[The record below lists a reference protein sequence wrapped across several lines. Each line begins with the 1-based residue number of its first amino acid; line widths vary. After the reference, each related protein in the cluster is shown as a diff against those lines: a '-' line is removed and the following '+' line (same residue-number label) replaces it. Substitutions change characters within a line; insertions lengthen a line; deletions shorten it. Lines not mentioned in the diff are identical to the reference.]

1 MNWLDIHTKI
11 GKQPVR
17 NSSKCSL
24 RKLTKAEIERFSAE
38 LSLTFTEAKDITDL
52 FYHLKKSNHEILHD
66 NTVYT
71 CDDDS
76 DTDRKNFATYE
87 DYFYEYDN
95 QWFRCDRFKEF
106 YEENLLQ
113 FEHFEHK
120 PTIDEYKKMVLG
132 KTVFWLPKA
141 KKYLVHM

>member
-52 FYHLKKSNHEILHD
+52 FYHLKKSN
-66 NTVYT
+66 
-71 CDDDS
+71 
-76 DTDRKNFATYE
+76 
-87 DYFYEYDN
+87 
-95 QWFRCDRFKEF
+95 
-106 YEENLLQ
+106 
-113 FEHFEHK
+113 
-120 PTIDEYKKMVLG
+120 
-132 KTVFWLPKA
+132 A